1 MSDHGRS
8 RRAIHRVFGEEL
20 ETGFAERLL
29 RIRDRLDELRE
40 EWEQAARAERSDL
53 LERALDELDTALE
66 LTRERRSKL
75 TRLER
80 RLAARYQTVLAR
92 LRDAERDQGAST
104 RPERPPGGARRPGPP
119 A

>member
-1 MSDHGRS
+1 MSDQGRS
-8 RRAIHRVFGEEL
+8 RQAIHRVFGEEL
-20 ETGFAERLL
+20 ETGFADRLL

-40 EWEQAARAERSDL
+40 EFEGAARAHRPEL
-53 LERALDELDTALE
+53 LERALDELDEALE

-92 LRDAERDQGAST
+92 LREAERDQG
-104 RPERPPGGARRPGPP
+104 GDP

>member
-8 RRAIHRVFGEEL
+8 RRAIHGVFGEEL
-20 ETGFAERLL
+20 EAGFVERLL

-40 EWEQAARAERSDL
+40 EWEGAAHAQRPEL
-53 LERALDELDTALE
+53 LERALDELDEALE

-92 LRDAERDQGAST
+92 LREAERDQG
-104 RPERPPGGARRPGPP
+104 RPPA
-119 A
+119 

>member
-1 MSDHGRS
+1 MSDQGRS
-8 RRAIHRVFGEEL
+8 RQVIHRVFGEEL
-20 ETGFAERLL
+20 ETGFADRLL

-40 EWEQAARAERSDL
+40 EWEEAGRAHRPDL
-53 LERALDELDTALE
+53 LERALDELDEALE

-92 LRDAERDQGAST
+92 LREAERDQGG
-104 RPERPPGGARRPGPP
+104 RPA
-119 A
+119 

>member
-8 RRAIHRVFGEEL
+8 RQAIHRVFGEEL
-20 ETGFAERLL
+20 ETGFADRLL

-40 EWEQAARAERSDL
+40 EWEEAGRPHRPEL
-53 LERALDELDTALE
+53 LERALDELDEALE

-92 LRDAERDQGAST
+92 LREAERDQGG
-104 RPERPPGGARRPGPP
+104 RPA
-119 A
+119 

>member
-1 MSDHGRS
+1 MSSHGRS
-8 RRAIHRVFGEEL
+8 RRVIHRVFGEDL
-20 ETGFAERLL
+20 ETGFADRLL
-29 RIRDRLDELRE
+29 RIRDRLDDLRE
-40 EWEQAARAERSDL
+40 EWESSVSDERRDV
-53 LERALDELDTALE
+53 LERALDELDEALE

-92 LRDAERDQGAST
+92 LREAERDQG
-104 RPERPPGGARRPGPP
+104 GPP

>member
-1 MSDHGRS
+1 MSDHGRT
-8 RRAIHRVFGEEL
+8 RRVIHSVFGEEL
-20 ETGFAERLL
+20 ETGFADRLL
-29 RIRDRLDELRE
+29 LIRDRLDELRE
-40 EWEQAARAERSDL
+40 EWESTAGAERREV
-53 LERALDELDTALE
+53 LERALDQLDEALE

-92 LRDAERDQGAST
+92 LREADRD
-104 RPERPPGGARRPGPP
+104 GGAPR

>member
-1 MSDHGRS
+1 MSGHGRS
-8 RRAIHRVFGEEL
+8 RRVIHRVFGEEL
-20 ETGFAERLL
+20 ETGFADRLL
-29 RIRDRLDELRE
+29 LIRDRLDELRE
-40 EWEQAARAERSDL
+40 EWESTAGDVRRDV
-53 LERALDELDTALE
+53 LERALDELDEALE

-92 LRDAERDQGAST
+92 LREAERAQRD
-104 RPERPPGGARRPGPP
+104 PP

>member
-40 EWEQAARAERSDL
+40 EWEGAARAHRPEL
-53 LERALDELDTALE
+53 LERALDELDEALE

-92 LRDAERDQGAST
+92 LREAERDRGA
-104 RPERPPGGARRPGPP
+104 PP

>member
-8 RRAIHRVFGEEL
+8 RQAIHRVFGEEL
-20 ETGFAERLL
+20 EAGFADRLL

-40 EWEQAARAERSDL
+40 EWEEAGRAHRPDL
-53 LERALDELDTALE
+53 LERALDELDEALE

-92 LRDAERDQGAST
+92 LREAERNQGGST
-104 RPERPPGGARRPGPP
+104 A
-119 A
+119 

>member
-1 MSDHGRS
+1 MSDHARS

-20 ETGFAERLL
+20 ETGFADRLL

-40 EWEQAARAERSDL
+40 EWEGAAHAHRAEL
-53 LERALDELDTALE
+53 LERALDELDEALE

-92 LRDAERDQGAST
+92 LREAERDQT
-104 RPERPPGGARRPGPP
+104 GPS

>member
-20 ETGFAERLL
+20 ETGFADRLL

-40 EWEQAARAERSDL
+40 EWEGVARGQRPEL
-53 LERALDELDTALE
+53 LERALDELDEALE

-92 LRDAERDQGAST
+92 LREAERDQ
-104 RPERPPGGARRPGPP
+104 EGPP

>member
-1 MSDHGRS
+1 MSERGRS
-8 RRAIHRVFGEEL
+8 REAIHRVFGEEL

-40 EWEQAARAERSDL
+40 EWESAARAGRPDL
-53 LERALDELDTALE
+53 LERALDELDAALE

-92 LRDAERDQGAST
+92 LREFERLENAS
-104 RPERPPGGARRPGPP
+104 RPPARSRRDDPST
-119 A
+119 